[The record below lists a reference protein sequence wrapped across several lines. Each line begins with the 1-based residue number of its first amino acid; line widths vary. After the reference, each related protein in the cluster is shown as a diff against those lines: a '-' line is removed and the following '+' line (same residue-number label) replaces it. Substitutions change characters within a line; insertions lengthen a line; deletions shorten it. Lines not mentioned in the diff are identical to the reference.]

1 MKMTICNNGNGLMQV
16 GIDGAFYDDLDASL
30 LDTDIHAVQWKDT
43 YGWIERK
50 DPLTD
55 RMVSNED
62 IDSMDQ
68 FQFAVE
74 AWDVAYQAEQ
84 DALAAEPEPASNE
97 SGGEQAPQ

>member
-1 MKMTICNNGNGLMQV
+1 MEMTICNNGNGLMQV

-55 RMVSNED
+55 RLVANED
-62 IDSMDQ
+62 IDSVDQ
-68 FQFAVE
+68 FQFAVD
-74 AWDVAYQAEQ
+74 AWNAAYQAEQ
-84 DALAAEPEPASNE
+84 EALLAEAQQQE
-97 SGGEQAPQ
+97 SATQEESAP